1 MDFSDRE
8 RRMYARHLLLPE
20 IGEAGQA
27 KLRESRF
34 AVPAGAD
41 PQAAEVARDYLTRAG
56 VHEGAGGVAVPL
68 PAPDALQESA
78 PTPELRAAAAAVAG
92 AFAAVE
98 TIKALVGAGRPGA
111 LPPGWSVGASE

>member
-8 RRMYARHLLLPE
+8 RRTFARQLLLPE

-27 KLRESRF
+27 KLCESRF

-41 PQAAEVARDYLTRAG
+41 PQAAEVARDYLVRAG
-56 VHEGAGGVAVPL
+56 VREGAGGVPVPL
-68 PAPDALQESA
+68 PEPEALRGRA
-78 PTPELRAAAAAVAG
+78 PTPELRGAAAAVAG

-111 LPPGWSVGASE
+111 LPPDWSVGAAE